1 MKRNKALLNNT
12 RALCV
17 AVSKELSNPISYL
30 ISYLIQCYI
39 VQYVILSSK
48 SDTITQHDMT

>member
-17 AVSKELSNPISYL
+17 AVSKELNNPISDL

-48 SDTITQHDMT
+48 SDTIT